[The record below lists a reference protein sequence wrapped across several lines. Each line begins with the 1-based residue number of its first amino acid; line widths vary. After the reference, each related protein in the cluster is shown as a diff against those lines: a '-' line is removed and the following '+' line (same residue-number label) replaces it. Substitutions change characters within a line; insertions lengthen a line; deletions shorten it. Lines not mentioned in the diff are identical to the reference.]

1 MQEPIP
7 RFIFDNPIYLEVL
20 EDLVRA
26 ANLDALSVPLRLP
39 KYKQLIREAARIA
52 RNETLA
58 KDELEAQARC
68 TIFSSMARCVW
79 RNDARLFD
87 IIVRRSSLAASFLMM
102 DGDSVCINDPIKLDS
117 DFNET
122 RQRAIKEQINYTEN
136 RSDLR
141 RSRTRLLL

>member
-1 MQEPIP
+1 MYIYIIYMCIPDEKPIP

-58 KDELEAQARC
+58 NDESETQARC
-68 TIFSSMARCVW
+68 TICPRLRDVFGGMTLTCSVSSLGDHWLRRASLSRSAILFSSM
-79 RNDARLFD
+79 
-87 IIVRRSSLAASFLMM
+87 IM
-102 DGDSVCINDPIKLDS
+102 
-117 DFNET
+117 
-122 RQRAIKEQINYTEN
+122 
-136 RSDLR
+136 
-141 RSRTRLLL
+141 